1 MRRSLTNPSLGV
13 IGSIGVILGLL
24 TWWLLGTGSPL
35 QPEPT
40 STPTAQSSAQPAAT
54 EKIWPLPTRP
64 VFNWSQSPLADSQA
78 IVGSPAPDFELLQRD
93 GNPIRLSDLQGKVVV
108 LNFWASWCPPCRDE
122 MPALEAISRE
132 YADLG
137 LVVLGV
143 NTTYTDSREDAL
155 EFIDTL
161 GLTFPILF
169 DETGEVTEKM
179 YGVFGLPVT
188 FWIKPDGTI
197 HLIKVGPSNQV
208 EMAELAELL
217 LNP

>member
-1 MRRSLTNPSLGV
+1 MRRKLTNPSLGS
-13 IGSIGVILGLL
+13 IGLIGVILGLL

-35 QPEPT
+35 QSEPAP
-40 STPTAQSSAQPAAT
+40 TPTPQATADSAAA
-54 EKIWPLPTRP
+54 EEIWPLPTRP

-78 IVGSPAPDFELLQRD
+78 IVGEAAPDFELLDRD
-93 GNPIRLSDLQGKVVV
+93 GNLIRLSDLLGKVVV
-108 LNFWASWCPPCRDE
+108 VNFWASWCPPCRDE
-122 MPALEAISRE
+122 MPALQAISQE
-132 YADLG
+132 YADQG

-155 EFIDTL
+155 EFVDTL
-161 GLTFPILF
+161 DLTFPILF
-169 DETGEVTEKM
+169 DENGEVTERL

-197 HLIKVGPSNQV
+197 HSINVGPSNQE

-217 LNP
+217 LKP

>member
-13 IGSIGVILGLL
+13 IGLVGVILGLL
-24 TWWLLGTGSPL
+24 TWWILGTGSPL
-35 QPEPT
+35 QAVP
-40 STPTAQSSAQPAAT
+40 TPTLTPDTVSNPAAT
-54 EKIWPLPTRP
+54 AETWPLPTRP

-78 IVGSPAPDFELLQRD
+78 IVGAAVPDFELLDRD
-93 GNPIRLSDLQGKVVV
+93 GNPVRLSDLQGQVVV
-108 LNFWASWCPPCRDE
+108 VNFWASWCPPCRDE
-122 MPALEAISRE
+122 MPALQALAQD
-132 YADLG
+132 YADQG

-169 DETGEVTEKM
+169 DETGEVTEKS

-197 HLIKVGPSNQV
+197 HLIKVGPSHQE
-208 EMAELAELL
+208 EMAALAELL
-217 LNP
+217 LKP

>member
-1 MRRSLTNPSLGV
+1 MRRTLANPSLGV
-13 IGSIGVILGLL
+13 IGLAGVVLGLL
-24 TWWLLGTGSPL
+24 SWWLLGPGSPL
-35 QPEPT
+35 QADP
-40 STPTAQSSAQPAAT
+40 TPTPTPGTATTPAAT
-54 EKIWPLPTRP
+54 AEISPLPTRP
-64 VFNWSQSPLADSQA
+64 VFNWSQSPLADSKA
-78 IVGSPAPDFELLQRD
+78 IVGTAAPDFELLQRD
-93 GNPIRLSDLQGKVVV
+93 GTPIRLSDLQGKVVV
-108 LNFWASWCPPCRDE
+108 INFWASWCPPCRDE
-122 MPALEAISRE
+122 MPALQAIAQE
-132 YADLG
+132 YADQG

-169 DETGEVTEKM
+169 DETGEVTEKA

-197 HLIKVGPSNQV
+197 HLIKVGPSDHD

-217 LNP
+217 LQP